1 MEFGEVIK
9 KLKGSLGELEKN
21 AEAIPDAILKFRRAL
36 KAACL
41 DQLVRK
47 VKSELEHLEQRG
59 EDVEDIRVNVL
70 YRGKTYLVSYS
81 RNGLLALMTLNVK
94 DFHKVIEETKKLIIE
109 GSDLDPF
116 YLVKEMTDAKI
127 LPFYRVK
134 ALRKRG
140 GS

>member
-1 MEFGEVIK
+1 MELCRVLKEIQRSLSEV
-9 KLKGSLGELEKN
+9 ENN
-21 AEAIPDAILKFRRAL
+21 AEAIPDALAKFQRAL
-36 KAACL
+36 KAARL
-41 DQLVRK
+41 DQLVGK

-59 EDVEDIRVNVL
+59 EDVEDIRVRVL
-70 YRGKTYLVSYS
+70 YRGKVDVVSHS